1 MLGRRLAWLL
11 AARAVARAPAP
22 GLIWSSC
29 ASALKL
35 GHRLRPWCGLTQE
48 RTALRGIGGLG
59 PLMVALAVNFAGAV
73 RDAGW
78 RRAEIV
84 PHSGTPARGK
94 SAIAK
99 IAAIKSL

>member
-1 MLGRRLAWLL
+1 LALSGHGGT
-11 AARAVARAPAP
+11 AHSITSSARQLSRQ
-22 GLIWSSC
+22 
-29 ASALKL
+29 
-35 GHRLRPWCGLTQE
+35 HRLR
-48 RTALRGIGGLG
+48 
-59 PLMVALAVNFAGAV
+59 
-73 RDAGW
+73 GW